1 MMPSDNNKLKV
12 LLICHS
18 DLLGGASVV
27 TYRLMQAL
35 RHEGIAARMLVYTKL
50 SDDPSVA
57 LIGNRSM
64 RGVKFMAERLRIM
77 LSNGFNRENLFKV
90 SIANVGYDIT
100 DHPWVQKADVICLSW
115 INQGLLSLGGIRRLS
130 RLGKPLV
137 WVMHD
142 MWCLTGI
149 CHHAYA
155 CTRYREECGKCPL
168 LCSKRANDISH
179 SVWLRKKELYDDVK
193 IHFVAVSN
201 WLAGKCAE
209 SSLLKNAD
217 VEVIPNAFPIGS
229 FEIEP
234 QHRLESYG
242 IDYRRSL
249 IVMGAARLDDPI
261 KGFDYAIE
269 SLNYIFDNHPE
280 VARNSQA
287 VFFGALRNPAILDR
301 LRFPYV
307 WTGLVSDP
315 RVVRELYSAAKV
327 VISASLYE
335 TLPSTLIEGQA
346 AGCLPVTF
354 GRGGQADI
362 ITHLKDGYVA
372 DYLNSVSLAE
382 GIMWALRQN
391 PDRQALH
398 DSVGR
403 RFGAGQVARRFID
416 LFNRLLKNN

>member
-1 MMPSDNNKLKV
+1 MTTADNNKLKV

-35 RHEGIAARMLVYTKL
+35 RHEGVDARMLVYTKL
-50 SDDPSVA
+50 SSDPSVA

-64 RGVKFMAERLRIM
+64 RGVKFMTERLRIM
-77 LSNGFNRENLFKV
+77 LSNGFKRENLFKV
-90 SIANVGYDIT
+90 SIANVGYDISN
-100 DHPWVQKADVICLSW
+100 HPWVQKADVICLSW
-115 INQGLLSLGGIRRLS
+115 INQGLLSLRGIRRLS

-155 CTRYREECGKCPL
+155 CTRFCEECGKCPL
-168 LCSKRANDISH
+168 LGSTRTNDLSH
-179 SVWLRKKELYDDVK
+179 TVWMRKKRLYAEVP

-201 WLAGKCAE
+201 WLAAKCAE

-217 VEVIPNAFPIGS
+217 VNVIPNAFPIES
-229 FEIEP
+229 FDISR
-234 QHRLESYG
+234 QYRVESYG

-261 KGFDYAIE
+261 KGFNYAIE
-269 SLNYIFDNHPE
+269 ALNFIFDNHPE
-280 VARNSQA
+280 VARNSQV

-307 WTGLVSDP
+307 WTGLISDP
-315 RVVRELYSAAKV
+315 RVVREFYSAAKV
-327 VISASLYE
+327 VISTSLYE

-354 GRGGQADI
+354 GRGGQSDI
-362 ITHLKDGYVA
+362 ITHLENGYVA
-372 DYLNSVSLAE
+372 NYLDSISLAE
-382 GIMWALRQN
+382 GIMWALKQN

-416 LFNRLLKNN
+416 LFNRLLKK